1 MPLMPDVIHLNM
13 WSRRFEKC
21 ISCGSNDRKHL
32 GRGLC
37 ELCYQKTIENEHK
50 PDSRKRGSAGKQLTR
65 DFLITEYVNG
75 NKSLSDVAAIASC
88 SRQYV
93 YKKMKEYG
101 IPLRTK
107 RNARDLALESG
118 KLQFK
123 NIDDDQ
129 IGSRTV
135 ILQKNKINE
144 TFFKNWT
151 NGMAYVLGVIYTDGS
166 LRPGFIRDPQS
177 RDTLRV
183 GRLTV
188 SQKEPE
194 LLERILKLMNC
205 NAKLLFRKQRKYEKT
220 VAGEIYYFHINSD
233 EIYDDL
239 VRLGLSPNKSMTIQ
253 FPTMPGPVLRH
264 FIRGCWDGDGSV
276 YLDSGSGTVC
286 ASFVSGSY
294 DFILGMLRE
303 LNAVGFSTRKIHR
316 TRKSFYF
323 RFTGREC
330 VSLYHFLYDGV
341 PEDMYLSRKH
351 CVFES
356 GFQK

>member
-1 MPLMPDVIHLNM
+1 M

-37 ELCYQKTIENEHK
+37 ELCYQKVIENEHRPGNRK
-50 PDSRKRGSAGKQLTR
+50 KRKRGFVGNQLTR
-65 DFLITEYVNG
+65 DFLITEYVKG
-75 NKSLSDVAAIASC
+75 KQSLSDVAVITSC

-107 RNARDLALESG
+107 KKSRDLALESG

-123 NIDDDQ
+123 RIDDEQ

-135 ILQKNKINE
+135 ILQKNKINKKY
-144 TFFKNWT
+144 FKNWT

-177 RDTLRV
+177 RDTLRI

-194 LLERILKLMNC
+194 LLEKILKLMNC
-205 NAKLLFRKQRKYEKT
+205 NAKLLLSKQREYEKT
-220 VAGEIYYFHINSD
+220 IAGQVYYFHINSD
-233 EIYDDL
+233 EIYNDL
-239 VRLGLSPNKSMTIQ
+239 VHLGLSPKKSMTIQ
-253 FPTMPGPVLRH
+253 FPTMPGPILRH

-276 YLDSGSGTVC
+276 YLDSGSGTVR

-303 LNAVGFSTRKIHR
+303 LNAVGFSTRKIYR

-323 RFTGREC
+323 RFTGKEC

-341 PEDMYLSRKH
+341 SEDMYLSRKH

-356 GFQK
+356 GLKK